1 MVAEVHCESSRQ
13 LGFALSYTLSPLLP
27 SNGEKTAF
35 MVTWNVYFGWTT
47 VLSTLRVTCVYVSE
61 APVFIWYLLRPSQ
74 PVSSF
79 LGEVLRTVWQH
90 CDPCFWHG
98 QVYVACSWVG
108 NPTNIYIPAPEG
120 KTKNLV
126 TFRTDGNIPI
136 SLNVFAFLFIVE
148 QDIIFIHDAAFFFLH
163 VCVFA

>member
-61 APVFIWYLLRPSQ
+61 APVFI
-74 PVSSF
+74 
-79 LGEVLRTVWQH
+79 
-90 CDPCFWHG
+90 
-98 QVYVACSWVG
+98 
-108 NPTNIYIPAPEG
+108 
-120 KTKNLV
+120 
-126 TFRTDGNIPI
+126 
-136 SLNVFAFLFIVE
+136 
-148 QDIIFIHDAAFFFLH
+148 
-163 VCVFA
+163 